1 MSLEEGGPG
10 RFGTEGNMTLK
21 QEATLLTL
29 KMDSLVFL
37 PQTHKKKKK
46 KKDKK
51 MDKATKEC
59 KECSFRSWKGK
70 EMDLPQSLGRGG
82 RAAL

>member
-1 MSLEEGGPG
+1 MSLEEGGRG

-29 KMDSLVFL
+29 KMDKVLFSYLRQVE
-37 PQTHKKKKK
+37 KKKE
-46 KKDKK
+46 KK
-51 MDKATKEC
+51 MDKGTKEC

-82 RAAL
+82 RATL

>member
-1 MSLEEGGPG
+1 MSLQEGGRG

-29 KMDSLVFL
+29 KMDIG
-37 PQTHKKKKK
+37 
-46 KKDKK
+46 
-51 MDKATKEC
+51 TKEC

-70 EMDLPQSLGRGG
+70 EMDLPQSLGRAG
-82 RAAL
+82 RATL